1 MVGPCVQTS
10 VLVTFFLHAMQTLH
24 RSALTPQG
32 IYLVRPQSLHLWA
45 ETSWCTPSNCHCGTG
60 PFQQVRCSIALA
72 TVLHLVGSAAGGVI
86 VQSRLLEPSGISATS
101 SVSHLPFSLR
111 PLMGAPSFSTVP
123 ETCTS
128 M

>member
-1 MVGPCVQTS
+1 MVHTQQLPLRHRAIPAGEVQ
-10 VLVTFFLHAMQTLH
+10 HQRIA
-24 RSALTPQG
+24 A
-32 IYLVRPQSLHLWA
+32 
-45 ETSWCTPSNCHCGTG
+45 
-60 PFQQVRCSIALA
+60 IALA